1 MPNAKQLFYQTEKT
15 AKVFYKKAV
24 LKNFALFTGKHL
36 WKHSKTPTW
45 WWWIVFVV
53 WLTDERRTLVS
64 SQDHCQRSSPSRIS
78 DTPQAGFEPA
88 QNLSSDFDEWSCAVV
103 ITTTSKSICV
113 RLLLNWLYELNVWN
127 IVSGGFQTK
136 ALNKIWCK
144 CRLYIK
150 PLHVLVNVSFIC
162 LSLTVNTLF
171 YCDRQNFNLTG
182 GFFIFLFMVTGRE
195 IFICSAAL
203 QKFPQYFFGILDGAI
218 FRGTSGRSP
227 LKRVLKIYLFRI
239 SVTLYGLL
247 F

>member
-1 MPNAKQLFYQTEKT
+1 M
-15 AKVFYKKAV
+15 
-24 LKNFALFTGKHL
+24 
-36 WKHSKTPTW
+36 
-45 WWWIVFVV
+45 V

-150 PLHVLVNVSFIC
+150 PLHFLVNVSFIC
-162 LSLTVNTLF
+162 LSLTVTTLF

-182 GFFIFLFMVTGRE
+182 GFFIFVHGDR
-195 IFICSAAL
+195 
-203 QKFPQYFFGILDGAI
+203 Q
-218 FRGTSGRSP
+218 RN
-227 LKRVLKIYLFRI
+227 IYLQRCITEISPILFWNFGWSNFSRHLWKKPSQKSVEDIPLSDFRN
-239 SVTLYGLL
+239 TLWAFVLNIIAA
-247 F
+247 